1 MTFIFYDT
9 ETTGLNPAFDQITQ
23 FAAIVTDDDFNV
35 REELNLRCRLQPH
48 VLASPGAMFVTG
60 VGPNAISAAPMSCYE
75 MVKAIRAFIRKW
87 SPAVLIGFNSIS
99 YDENMLRQAFYQHLH
114 PVYLT
119 NTGGN
124 SRMDILILAHAVAA
138 HRPDAIVVPTGENG
152 RPTFRLGQLV
162 AANGIVLENAH
173 DALADT
179 RATLALAKF
188 LKDRAPEVWEDVF
201 ACRSKALATQRL
213 SKEDIVLFT
222 DKMFSK
228 ATIAAG
234 VICTSPD
241 NPALHAMFDLSYD
254 PALYLDVD
262 LARAQQLLK
271 SNPRPIRLLKANNL
285 PIVRS
290 MPSQANVGVDIDTAR
305 DRLARIKG
313 HPTFSAVIEEAL
325 AGQYADQEPSG
336 HIEQQIYGGF
346 PSNADASLMERF
358 HAAPWADRHGL
369 AQKFEDD
376 RYREFAERLIYAE
389 APDCLPAERK
399 IAFDDW
405 KATRHSGDEGALWM
419 TVSKARSELEKLK
432 DRVDGLTTPLY
443 AEILNH
449 YNQL

>member
-1 MTFIFYDT
+1 
-9 ETTGLNPAFDQITQ
+9 
-23 FAAIVTDDDFNV
+23 
-35 REELNLRCRLQPH
+35 
-48 VLASPGAMFVTG
+48 
-60 VGPNAISAAPMSCYE
+60 
-75 MVKAIRAFIRKW
+75 
-87 SPAVLIGFNSIS
+87 
-99 YDENMLRQAFYQHLH
+99 
-114 PVYLT
+114 
-119 NTGGN
+119 
-124 SRMDILILAHAVAA
+124 MDVLILAHAVAA

-188 LKDRAPEVWEDVF
+188 LKDRTPEVWEDVF

-213 SKEDIVLFT
+213 AKEDIVLFT

-228 ATIAAG
+228 TTIAAG

-271 SNPRPIRLLKANNL
+271 SNPRPVRLLKANNL

-290 MPSQANVGVDIDTAR
+290 MSPQANVGVDIDTAR

-313 HPTFSAVIEEAL
+313 HPSFSAVIEEVL
-325 AGQYADQEPSG
+325 AGQYADQEPSE

-346 PSNADASLMERF
+346 PSNADASLMEKF

-376 RYREFAERLIYAE
+376 RYREFAERIIYAE
-389 APDCLPAERK
+389 FPAGLPAERK
-399 IAFDDW
+399 TAFDAW
-405 KATRHSGDEGALWM
+405 KSVRLLAGEDVPWM
-419 TVSKARSELEKLK
+419 TMTKAKVELEKLK
-432 DRVDGLTTPLY
+432 SRIDEHNSGLY
-443 AEILNH
+443 AEIAEH
-449 YNQL
+449 YR